1 MTKEELSNF
10 IVDNQNYIYAIVNKY
25 KNYAEVEDLYQVAI
39 MGIIKA
45 SRKFNADYNVKFTT
59 YAYTYIIGE
68 INLFLNK
75 NRHIKISKEY
85 LAIYKQIIKAKN
97 ILTQKLMKEPT
108 TFELAIFLEIDEK
121 VINNVIQ
128 MVSSVD
134 SLDRTIKSDG
144 KDLSLYDTIDVAS
157 VDNEINYFAL
167 KDEINKLDEQ
177 SKSLIEER
185 YFQDKTQSETADIL
199 GINQVQVSRN
209 EQKVLKL
216 LKNNLQE
223 VA

>member
-134 SLDRTIKSDG
+134 SLDRTIKSDD

-177 SKSLIEER
+177 SKRLIEER
-185 YFQDKTQSETADIL
+185 YFQDKTQSETAAIL

>member
-85 LAIYKQIIKAKN
+85 LAVYKQIIKAKN

-177 SKSLIEER
+177 SKRLIEER
-185 YFQDKTQSETADIL
+185 YFQDKTQSETAAIL

>member
-157 VDNEINYFAL
+157 VDNEIKYFTL

-177 SKSLIEER
+177 SKRLIEER
-185 YFQDKTQSETADIL
+185 YFQDKTQSETAAIL

>member
-144 KDLSLYDTIDVAS
+144 
-157 VDNEINYFAL
+157 
-167 KDEINKLDEQ
+167 
-177 SKSLIEER
+177 
-185 YFQDKTQSETADIL
+185 
-199 GINQVQVSRN
+199 
-209 EQKVLKL
+209 
-216 LKNNLQE
+216 
-223 VA
+223 

>member
-75 NRHIKISKEY
+75 IVISK
-85 LAIYKQIIKAKN
+85 LAKN
-97 ILTQKLMKEPT
+97 I
-108 TFELAIFLEIDEK
+108 
-121 VINNVIQ
+121 
-128 MVSSVD
+128 
-134 SLDRTIKSDG
+134 
-144 KDLSLYDTIDVAS
+144 
-157 VDNEINYFAL
+157 
-167 KDEINKLDEQ
+167 
-177 SKSLIEER
+177 
-185 YFQDKTQSETADIL
+185 
-199 GINQVQVSRN
+199 
-209 EQKVLKL
+209 
-216 LKNNLQE
+216 
-223 VA
+223 

>member
-1 MTKEELSNF
+1 MSKEELSDF
-10 IVDNQNYIYAIVNKY
+10 IVNNQNYIYSIVSKY
-25 KNYAEVEDLYQVAI
+25 KNHAEVDDLYQVAI

-45 SRKFNADYNVKFTT
+45 SRNFNTNYNTKFTT
-59 YAYTYIIGE
+59 YAYHYIIGE
-68 INLFLNK
+68 INQFLNK

-85 LAIYKQIIKAKN
+85 LTIYKQIITAKN

-108 TFELAIFLEIDEK
+108 NFELSLFLEIDEK
-121 VINNVIQ
+121 LIDNVMQ

-134 SLDRTIKSDG
+134 SLDRTISSDG
-144 KDLSLYDTIDVAS
+144 KDLSLYDTIDVS
-157 VDNEINYFAL
+157 MTDEKLNYLDL
-167 KDEINKLDEQ
+167 KDEIDKLDEQ
-177 SKSLIEER
+177 SKRLIQER
-185 YFQDKTQSETADIL
+185 YFLDKTQSETAKIL

>member
-177 SKSLIEER
+177 SKTLIEER
-185 YFQDKTQSETADIL
+185 YFQHKTQSETAAIL

>member
-1 MTKEELSNF
+1 MNKDDLSNF
-10 IVDNQNYIYAIVNKY
+10 IVDNQNYIYSIVNKY

-45 SRKFNADYNVKFTT
+45 SHKFNTAYNVKFTT

-68 INLFLNK
+68 INHFLNK
-75 NRHIKISKEY
+75 NRQIKISKEY

-97 ILTQKLMKEPT
+97 ILTQKLMKEPNS
-108 TFELAIFLEIDEK
+108 FELSIFLEIDEK
-121 VINNVIQ
+121 TINNVIQ

-134 SLDRTIKSDG
+134 SLDRTISSDG
-144 KDLSLYDTIDVAS
+144 KDLSLYDTIDIS
-157 VDNEINYFAL
+157 CIDNEINYIDL
-167 KDEINKLDEQ
+167 KEEINKLDEQ
-177 SKSLIEER
+177 SRILIEER
-185 YFQDKTQSETADIL
+185 YFQDKTQSETAAIL

-216 LKNNLQE
+216 LKNKLQE

>member
-144 KDLSLYDTIDVAS
+144 KELSLYDTIDVAS

-177 SKSLIEER
+177 SKRLIEER
-185 YFQDKTQSETADIL
+185 YFQDKTQSETAAIL

>member
-75 NRHIKISKEY
+75 NHHIKISKEY

-177 SKSLIEER
+177 SKRLIEER
-185 YFQDKTQSETADIL
+185 YFQDKTQSETAAIL

>member
-10 IVDNQNYIYAIVNKY
+10 IVNNQNYIYAIVNKY

-45 SRKFNADYNVKFTT
+45 SRKFNADYKVKFTT

-85 LAIYKQIIKAKN
+85 LAIYKQIIKTKN

-128 MVSSVD
+128 IVSSVD

-177 SKSLIEER
+177 SKRLIEER
-185 YFQDKTQSETADIL
+185 YFQDKTQSETAAIL

>member
-128 MVSSVD
+128 MVSSID

-177 SKSLIEER
+177 SKRLIEER
-185 YFQDKTQSETADIL
+185 YFQDKTQSETAAIL

>member
-177 SKSLIEER
+177 SKRLIEER
-185 YFQDKTQSETADIL
+185 YFQDKKQSETAAIL

>member
-45 SRKFNADYNVKFTT
+45 SRKFNADYKVKFTT

-177 SKSLIEER
+177 SKRLIEER
-185 YFQDKTQSETADIL
+185 YFQDKTQSETAAIL

>member
-177 SKSLIEER
+177 SKRLIEER
-185 YFQDKTQSETADIL
+185 YFQDKTQSETAAIL

>member
-45 SRKFNADYNVKFTT
+45 SRKFNADYKVKFTT
-59 YAYTYIIGE
+59 YAYTYIVGE
-68 INLFLNK
+68 INHFLNK

-177 SKSLIEER
+177 SKRLIEER
-185 YFQDKTQSETADIL
+185 YFQDKTQSETAAIL

>member
-1 MTKEELSNF
+1 
-10 IVDNQNYIYAIVNKY
+10 
-25 KNYAEVEDLYQVAI
+25 
-39 MGIIKA
+39 
-45 SRKFNADYNVKFTT
+45 
-59 YAYTYIIGE
+59 
-68 INLFLNK
+68 
-75 NRHIKISKEY
+75 
-85 LAIYKQIIKAKN
+85 
-97 ILTQKLMKEPT
+97 MKEPT

-134 SLDRTIKSDG
+134 SLDRTIKSYG

-177 SKSLIEER
+177 SKRLIEER
-185 YFQDKTQSETADIL
+185 YFQDKTQSETAAIL

>member
-59 YAYTYIIGE
+59 YAYTDIIGE

-177 SKSLIEER
+177 SKRLIEER
-185 YFQDKTQSETADIL
+185 YFQDKTQSETAAIL

>member
-177 SKSLIEER
+177 SKRLIEER
-185 YFQDKTQSETADIL
+185 YFQDKTQSETAAIL

-209 EQKVLKL
+209 EQKALKL